1 MNRETL
7 SQRTEPRRCILK
19 DSLSLRHRCS
29 IWADKSCNNYHNHTT
44 NGEDH
49 ATCNTRNNH
58 RRRTSAVAL
67 IFLMSAVGNKIP
79 TFSGVAGVMESQG
92 VPAPQLM
99 LVGAIAFLILGSLS
113 IILGFKARI
122 GASLL
127 LIFLVLATYFF
138 HDFWT
143 WPQDAMWVLSSNSDV
158 RMPVA
163 QIEMISFMKN
173 LALMG
178 AMLFIIANGAGPM
191 SVDAKL
197 AAKDST

>member
-1 MNRETL
+1 MPSTL
-7 SQRTEPRRCILK
+7 HGIVTVAARVL
-19 DSLSLRHRCS
+19 L
-29 IWADKSCNNYHNHTT
+29 
-44 NGEDH
+44 
-49 ATCNTRNNH
+49 
-58 RRRTSAVAL
+58 AL

-79 TFSGVAGVMESQG
+79 KFSDVAGLMESQG
-92 VPAPQLM
+92 VPAPQFM
-99 LVGAIAFLILGSLS
+99 LAGAIVFLLVGSLS

-122 GASLL
+122 GAALL

-158 RMPVA
+158 KLPVA

-178 AMLFIIANGAGPM
+178 AMLFIVANGAGPM
-191 SVDAKL
+191 SVDAIL
-197 AAKDST
+197 AAKESK

>member
-1 MNRETL
+1 MPPVI
-7 SQRTEPRRCILK
+7 QRIVTVAARVL
-19 DSLSLRHRCS
+19 L
-29 IWADKSCNNYHNHTT
+29 
-44 NGEDH
+44 
-49 ATCNTRNNH
+49 
-58 RRRTSAVAL
+58 AL

-79 TFSGVAGVMESQG
+79 KFSDVAGVMGNQG

-113 IILGFKARI
+113 LIVGFKARI
-122 GASLL
+122 GATLL

-143 WPQDAMWVLSSNSDV
+143 WPQDAMWVLSSNSEV
-158 RMPVA
+158 KLPVA

-197 AAKDST
+197 AAKESSQDRRR